1 MKLFFFSFIILFGL
15 TGSVTAQEKGA
26 DKENAYVQLSEPV
39 EQTAEYRVFGSSFD
53 SNLPTIALDKLIE
66 KSGEFDNKTVTTEG
80 VIKQVCQKKGCF
92 FMLESDSGQARISFK
107 DYSFFI
113 PTNTA
118 GSRVKLNGTFN
129 MKTLTEEKAKHYAE
143 DAGNDPETIAG
154 PQKEYSL
161 VATSVV
167 IYK

>member
-1 MKLFFFSFIILFGL
+1 MKLYLFSIIILFSL
-15 TGSVTAQEKGA
+15 TGTANAQEK
-26 DKENAYVQLSEPV
+26 DTEKESAYVQLSEPV

-53 SNLPTIALDKLIE
+53 SSMPTTSLGELIE
-66 KSGEFDNKTVTTEG
+66 KSGEFDNTTVTTEG

-92 FMLESDSGQARISFK
+92 FMLESDKGQARITFK

-118 GSRVKLNGTFN
+118 GARVKLNGTFN
-129 MKTLTEEKAKHYAE
+129 MKTLTEEKARHYAE
-143 DAGNDPETIAG
+143 DAGKNPETVSG

>member
-1 MKLFFFSFIILFGL
+1 MKPSLISFIIVFFL
-15 TGSVTAQEKGA
+15 TGTLIAQEKGA
-26 DKENAYVQLSEPV
+26 DKESAYVQLSEPV

-53 SNLPTIALDKLIE
+53 SRMPTTALGELIE
-66 KSGEFDNKTVTTEG
+66 KPGEFDNKTVTTEG
-80 VIKQVCQKKGCF
+80 VIKLVCQKKGCF
-92 FMLESDSGQARISFK
+92 FMLESDNGEARITFK

-118 GSRVKLNGTFN
+118 GARVKLNGTFN

-143 DAGNDPETIAG
+143 DAGKNSETVTG